1 VPDLATFGSGS
12 HMVFDH
18 LGVIVPDL
26 LHGREILGGALGIR
40 SWTAEFD
47 DPVNDVY
54 VQFGLCPSGMCY
66 ETVAPR
72 SPSSPVRNALRK
84 RVNVLNHVAYRVADL
99 AAEAQR
105 LRQVGFAAIADA
117 RPAVAYGQR
126 AIQFFINADLFL
138 LELIEAVEHQHRFFE
153 QAAGLVTAK

>member
-1 VPDLATFGSGS
+1 VPDQAMFESGR

-26 LHGREILGGALGIR
+26 SRGRAILGGAFGIR
-40 SWTAEFD
+40 SWTVEFD

-54 VQFGLCPSGMCY
+54 VQFGRCASGMCY

-72 SPSSPVRNALRK
+72 SPASPVRNALKK

-105 LRQVGFAAIADA
+105 LRGAGFTALAEA
-117 RPAVAYGQR
+117 RPAIAYRQR

-138 LELIEAVEHQHRFFE
+138 LELIEAAEHQHRFIE
-153 QAAGLVTAK
+153 QDADFVTAA

>member
-1 VPDLATFGSGS
+1 MPDLATFGSGS

-26 LHGREILGGALGIR
+26 SHGRQILGGALGIS

-72 SPSSPVRNALRK
+72 SPSSPVRNALKK

-138 LELIEAVEHQHRFFE
+138 LELIEAAEHQHRFFE
-153 QAAGLVTAK
+153 QAAVLVTAK

>member
-1 VPDLATFGSGS
+1 
-12 HMVFDH
+12 MVFDH

-138 LELIEAVEHQHRFFE
+138 IELIEAVEHQHRFFE